1 MLRAK
6 LCIQKVTK
14 KRQIAMNNKDIAL
27 PISKDILQQLE
38 QGIQDKNDEDN
49 STVSMTCRKTDRS
62 I

>member
-1 MLRAK
+1 
-6 LCIQKVTK
+6 
-14 KRQIAMNNKDIAL
+14 MNNKDIAL